1 MLCGAYMYGL
11 VTCVLGRRSSTSGT
25 DSKFCEKHHIEAARK
40 KKRKTDRTKA
50 KALTQEQLLEHK
62 RRVISESV
70 QRKRASRKRRKADLE
85 SILDEKIK
93 SISTNL
99 DAIKSNQH
107 YVVIPNIISEIL
119 TIDDIVLCGEIE
131 PINFTNV
138 TGPVTRT
145 MQAIT
150 NAKDFMP
157 ETIDALKR
165 VFPECKEMEF
175 KLIRSVAG
183 DTQQRLHEDFTPTA
197 FTKRMQNLKGFHYT
211 GIISLQ
217 NNTKLIVGEDKEL
230 VNIPRSS
237 MLFFRGDMSHA
248 GASYNEFNERIFMSI
263 SSPAFPVSEDV
274 LLNEVE

>member
-1 MLCGAYMYGL
+1 M
-11 VTCVLGRRSSTSGT
+11 
-25 DSKFCEKHHIEAARK
+25 
-40 KKRKTDRTKA
+40 
-50 KALTQEQLLEHK
+50 
-62 RRVISESV
+62 ISESV

-107 YVVIPNIISEIL
+107 YVVIPNIISDIL
-119 TIDDIVLCGEIE
+119 TIDDIDLCGEIE

-157 ETIDALKR
+157 ETIGALKR
-165 VFPECKEMEF
+165 VFPECTEMEF
-175 KLIRSVAG
+175 KLITSVAG

-248 GASYNEFNERIFMSI
+248 GASYNELNERIFMSI